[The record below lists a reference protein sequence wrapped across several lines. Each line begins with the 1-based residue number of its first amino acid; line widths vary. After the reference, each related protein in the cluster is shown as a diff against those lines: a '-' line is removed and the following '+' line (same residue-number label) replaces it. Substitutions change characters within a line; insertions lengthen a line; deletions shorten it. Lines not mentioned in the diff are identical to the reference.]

1 MCMEG
6 PIIDGSGSASGP
18 IAFIDR
24 DGVLNYGRNGYVNHP
39 HELKIIPGSG
49 KAIARLRNKG
59 YAICVVTNQS
69 PIMRQLWT
77 VERLNTIHVELR
89 KQLLDEDENAI
100 IDLIMTCPHRTRD
113 RCGCRKP
120 WPGMLV
126 QGNNLLRS
134 ERKVNGKIDWS
145 GSKPDA
151 WHPLDAMIG
160 DRKSDMGAGWAV
172 GARTFEVSDRLGLP
186 QVIERVLDD
195 DDDGD
200 FYDPMRW

>member
-1 MCMEG
+1 MDG
-6 PIIDGSGSASGP
+6 PIIDGNGRASGP

-39 HELKIIPGSG
+39 NELKIIPGSG
-49 KAIARLRNKG
+49 RAIARLRAKG

-69 PIMRQLWT
+69 PIMRKLWT
-77 VERLNTIHVELR
+77 VDRLHTIHNELR
-89 KQLLDEDENAI
+89 RQLLDEDSEAI
-100 IDLIMTCPHRTRD
+100 IDLIMTCPHRNRD

-126 QGNNLLRS
+126 KGNNILRN
-134 ERKVNGKIDWS
+134 ENKTNGRIDWA
-145 GSKPDA
+145 GTKPQP
-151 WHPLDAMIG
+151 WNPLDAMVG

-172 GARTFEVSDRLGLP
+172 GARTFEVSEKLGLP
-186 QVIERVLDD
+186 QVIDRVLDEND
-195 DDDGD
+195 EGD

>member
-1 MCMEG
+1 MDG
-6 PIIDGSGSASGP
+6 PIIDGNGRATGP

-39 HELKIIPGSG
+39 EELKIIPGCGSS
-49 KAIARLRNKG
+49 IARLRAKG

-69 PIMRQLWT
+69 PIMRKLWT
-77 VERLNTIHVELR
+77 VERLHSIHQELR
-89 KQLLDEDENAI
+89 RQLLAEDENAI
-100 IDLIMTCPHRTRD
+100 IDLIVTCPHRNRD

-126 QGNNLLRS
+126 KGNNILRN
-134 ERKVNGKIDWS
+134 ENKVNGRIDWA
-145 GSKPDA
+145 GPKPDS
-151 WHPLDAMIG
+151 WNPLDAMIG

-186 QVIERVLDD
+186 QVIDRVLDEND
-195 DDDGD
+195 AGD

>member
-1 MCMEG
+1 MDG
-6 PIIDGSGSASGP
+6 PIVDGSGSASGP

-49 KAIARLRNKG
+49 DAIARLRGKG
-59 YAICVVTNQS
+59 YSICVVTNQS

-77 VERLNTIHVELR
+77 IERLKTIHDELR
-89 KQLLDEDENAI
+89 RQLLEENQGAI
-100 IDLIMTCPHRTRD
+100 IDIILTCPHRSRD

-126 QGNNLLRS
+126 KGNNLLRD
-134 ERKVNGKIDWS
+134 ERKINGRIDWA
-145 GSKPDA
+145 GAKPNS
-151 WHPLDAMIG
+151 WNELDAMIG

-172 GARTFEVSDRLGLP
+172 GARTFQVSDRLGLP
-186 QVIERVLDD
+186 QVIDRILNDEDEGDD
-195 DDDGD
+195 
-200 FYDPMRW
+200 YDPMRW

>member
-1 MCMEG
+1 MDG
-6 PIIDGSGSASGP
+6 PIVDGSGLAKGP

-49 KAIARLRNKG
+49 KAIARLRSKG

-69 PIMRQLWT
+69 PIMRKLWP
-77 VERLNTIHVELR
+77 VERLHAIHAALR
-89 KQLLDEDENAI
+89 EQLLDEHPEALIDVI
-100 IDLIMTCPHRTRD
+100 ITCPHRNRD

-126 QGNNLLRS
+126 KGNNLLRN
-134 ERKVNGKIDWS
+134 ERRTNGSIHWA
-145 GSKPDA
+145 GAKPKP
-151 WHPLDAMIG
+151 WHQLDAMIG

-195 DDDGD
+195 SDQGDD
-200 FYDPMRW
+200 YDPMRW

>member
-1 MCMEG
+1 MDG
-6 PIIDGSGSASGP
+6 PIIDGNGRATGP

-39 HELKIIPGSG
+39 EELKIIPGCGSS
-49 KAIARLRNKG
+49 IARLRAKG
-59 YAICVVTNQS
+59 YSICVVTNQS
-69 PIMRQLWT
+69 PIMRKLWT
-77 VERLNTIHVELR
+77 VERLHSIHQELR
-89 KQLLDEDENAI
+89 RQLLAEDEDAI
-100 IDLIMTCPHRTRD
+100 IDLIVTCPHRNRD

-126 QGNNLLRS
+126 KGNNILRN
-134 ERKVNGKIDWS
+134 ENKVNGRIDWA
-145 GSKPDA
+145 GPKPDS
-151 WHPLDAMIG
+151 WNPLDSMIG

-186 QVIERVLDD
+186 QVIDRVLDEND
-195 DDDGD
+195 TGD

>member
-1 MCMEG
+1 MDG
-6 PIIDGSGSASGP
+6 PIVDGSGSASGP

-49 KAIARLRNKG
+49 DAIARLRGKG
-59 YAICVVTNQS
+59 YSICVVTNQS

-77 VERLNTIHVELR
+77 IERLKTIHDELR
-89 KQLLDEDENAI
+89 RLLLEENQGAI
-100 IDLIMTCPHRTRD
+100 IDIILTCPHRNRD

-126 QGNNLLRS
+126 KGNNLLRD
-134 ERKVNGKIDWS
+134 ERKINGRIDWA
-145 GSKPDA
+145 GAKPNS
-151 WHPLDAMIG
+151 WNELDAMIG

-172 GARTFEVSDRLGLP
+172 GARTFQVSDRLGLP
-186 QVIERVLDD
+186 QVIDRILNDEDE
-195 DDDGD
+195 GD
-200 FYDPMRW
+200 YYDPMRW

>member
-1 MCMEG
+1 MDG
-6 PIIDGSGSASGP
+6 PIVDGSGLAKGP

-39 HELKIIPGSG
+39 HELQIIPGSG
-49 KAIARLRNKG
+49 KAIARLRSKG

-69 PIMRQLWT
+69 PIMRKLWS
-77 VERLNTIHVELR
+77 VERLHAIHKALR
-89 KQLLDEDENAI
+89 EQLLDEHPDALIDVI
-100 IDLIMTCPHRTRD
+100 ITCPHRNRD

-126 QGNNLLRS
+126 KGNNLLRN
-134 ERKVNGKIDWS
+134 ERRTNGSIHWA
-145 GSKPDA
+145 GVKPKP
-151 WHPLDAMIG
+151 WHQLDAMIG

-172 GARTFEVSDRLGLP
+172 GARTFEVSDQLGLP

-195 DDDGD
+195 SDQGDD
-200 FYDPMRW
+200 YDPMRW

>member
-1 MCMEG
+1 MDG
-6 PIIDGSGSASGP
+6 PIIDGDGRATGP

-39 HELKIIPGSG
+39 EELIIIPGSG
-49 KAIARLRNKG
+49 FAIAQLRAKG

-69 PIMRQLWT
+69 PIMRKLWT
-77 VERLNTIHVELR
+77 VERLHSIHQELR
-89 KQLLDEDENAI
+89 RQLLAEDENAI
-100 IDLIMTCPHRTRD
+100 IDLIMTCPHRNRD

-126 QGNNLLRS
+126 KGNNILRNENKS
-134 ERKVNGKIDWS
+134 NRRIDWA
-145 GSKPDA
+145 GSKPDS
-151 WHPLDAMIG
+151 WNPLDAMIG

-186 QVIERVLDD
+186 QVIDRVLDEND
-195 DDDGD
+195 TGD

>member
-1 MCMEG
+1 MDG
-6 PIIDGSGSASGP
+6 PIVDGSGSASGP

-49 KAIARLRNKG
+49 DAIARLRGKG
-59 YAICVVTNQS
+59 YSICVVTNQS

-77 VERLNTIHVELR
+77 IERLKTIHDELR
-89 KQLLDEDENAI
+89 RQLLEENQGAI
-100 IDLIMTCPHRTRD
+100 IDIILTCPHRNRD

-126 QGNNLLRS
+126 KGNNLLRD
-134 ERKVNGKIDWS
+134 ERKINGRIDWA
-145 GSKPDA
+145 GAKPNS
-151 WHPLDAMIG
+151 WNELDAMIG

-186 QVIERVLDD
+186 QVIDRILNDEDEGDD
-195 DDDGD
+195 
-200 FYDPMRW
+200 YDPMRW

>member
-1 MCMEG
+1 MDG
-6 PIIDGSGSASGP
+6 PIIDGSGRASGP

-39 HELKIIPGSG
+39 NELKIIPGSG
-49 KAIARLRNKG
+49 RAIARLRAKG

-69 PIMRQLWT
+69 PIMRKLWT
-77 VERLNTIHVELR
+77 VDRLHTIHNELR
-89 KQLLDEDENAI
+89 RQLLDEDSEAI
-100 IDLIMTCPHRTRD
+100 IDLIMTCPHRNRD

-126 QGNNLLRS
+126 KGNNILRNENKTNS
-134 ERKVNGKIDWS
+134 RIDWA
-145 GSKPDA
+145 GTKPQP
-151 WHPLDAMIG
+151 WNPLDAMVG

-172 GARTFEVSDRLGLP
+172 GARTFEVSEKLGLP
-186 QVIERVLDD
+186 QVIDRVLDEND
-195 DDDGD
+195 EGD

>member
-1 MCMEG
+1 MDG
-6 PIIDGSGSASGP
+6 PIIDGNGRATGP

-39 HELKIIPGSG
+39 EELKIIPGSG
-49 KAIARLRNKG
+49 SSIARLRAKG
-59 YAICVVTNQS
+59 YTICVVTNQS
-69 PIMRQLWT
+69 PIMRKLWT
-77 VERLNTIHVELR
+77 VERLHSIHQELR
-89 KQLLDEDENAI
+89 RQLLAEDENAI
-100 IDLIMTCPHRTRD
+100 IDLIVTCPHRNRD

-126 QGNNLLRS
+126 KGNNILRN
-134 ERKVNGKIDWS
+134 ENKVNGRIDWA
-145 GSKPDA
+145 GPKPDS
-151 WHPLDAMIG
+151 WNPLDAMIG

-186 QVIERVLDD
+186 QVIDRVLDEND
-195 DDDGD
+195 AGD